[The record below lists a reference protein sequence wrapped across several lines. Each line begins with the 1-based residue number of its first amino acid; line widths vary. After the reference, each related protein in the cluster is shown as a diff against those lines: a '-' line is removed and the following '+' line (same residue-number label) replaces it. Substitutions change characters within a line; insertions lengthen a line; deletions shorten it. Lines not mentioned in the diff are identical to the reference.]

1 MSGVAAHRMEKRL
14 EALVCL
20 LGLLCLPPVT
30 GASVAASCGPLL
42 AERTPFFATT
52 LDFRDRVPA
61 TRDVAVP
68 ARSRV
73 LAIAAETGIDVTMQA
88 LDGGRVIQQAATPV
102 YRTGV
107 ERLTLTTEHATT
119 LRLSVTPKTNAQARG
134 RGQGR
139 VVIRV
144 FVTNDTTAEDS
155 CTQAQELLAAADAHY
170 AAAQAAATDNGSDK
184 HPIDVPHEYQ
194 AAANQYLAA
203 ARAPGSAAPLAAYAQ
218 QSSAAVLYD
227 WVQDWTG
234 ARSAAQAAT
243 KAYQQ
248 LGDTYGAARSRALDA
263 AALMEIALTYRSP
276 AQGAEGVRR
285 TASALRQ
292 AREELA
298 TVAAFHKKRHEPF
311 DEALALNNIGV
322 AFYYAGLN
330 DNAIPTYGRALTL
343 FVRLGEERWKSIARQ
358 NIALAEYELGR
369 VNEAISQYDRL
380 LQETNPDT
388 DPNLFA
394 ALLNNSSLANWLGG
408 NMDVALRQYAHALE
422 LLRKLQRPREE
433 ARSLFGIGSVYET
446 LGDSDRA
453 LDFYRQT
460 LRLRSAELDA
470 RGRAASLR
478 STANVLRAQGHAQEA
493 LTMHDEALSLA
504 STGAQRAPI
513 QIQRA
518 RDLEALGQYNTALQQ
533 LDSVLKEADAG
544 RQVVIGQALLERARI
559 RISTRARPLAEADL
573 HAALAIFIHEESP
586 VDEFSS
592 WVTLAQAQRQRGASQ
607 EALESLTQALRLAE
621 EVRLQSSSP
630 ELRASL
636 MQPLRPAFDLKIA
649 VLSERYFASLNV
661 SNPALLSNPA
671 PPNNT
676 GRERRDALEALATAE
691 QARARAF
698 TDFERLDIEVSL
710 ATAKLL
716 ERRRDIYRE
725 LAARHFQLES
735 RRDRAADDDERVRSI
750 RSDITTLRVQLDDT
764 EARLNA
770 AAAGKHTE
778 WASDSGVI
786 NQHRIP
792 PDTAIVEYWLGSEN
806 AVAWVVTHDRL
817 DMIDL
822 GPSETVT
829 TAARQFYTAL
839 SAFGSAPA
847 ALRLHDSERLYALV
861 IQPLEHYIE
870 PYHTL
875 IFAPD
880 GALHYVPFAALR
892 AVDGAQSGYLVEHH
906 DVAIAPSARMLLNP
920 SAADVTDTAGAT
932 PTVDVTH
939 VAIATPTADVTH
951 AVRATHTVIGTHT
964 ATGTL
969 TARSDR
975 ILLVADPV
983 YSADDVRLQRTF
995 ASLASHQAGIP
1006 SEVLRGFGTPPDAD
1020 PLPDSQDARS
1030 PGDPGQAESSG
1041 AVVNPG
1047 NPSHPVGPDQP
1058 KSSSTP
1064 VDSNKPSDT
1073 GHSNDAS
1080 NTSDT
1085 PNPEAL
1091 DAPTAPDSPIGTSE
1105 PADSNHP
1112 RGATD
1117 NSLPRLQGTAREA
1130 AAIATLFPPGQID
1143 RLEGFAATKERFLAA
1158 PLERYRWIHVATH
1171 ATADAQI
1178 PGLSALALSAFD
1190 SNGQRIDNLL
1200 LAADLMTVRL
1210 NADLVVLSACETALG
1225 KNVSGEGLIG
1235 LRYIALARGAR
1246 TVVASLWEVPDQPT
1260 SELMTAFYHSFL
1272 GGRVSAAAALSE
1284 AMRARLKR
1292 SNSDPG
1298 EWGSFIATTRTLQ
1311 PPAIKAVSSTD
1322 R

>member
-1 MSGVAAHRMEKRL
+1 M
-14 EALVCL
+14 
-20 LGLLCLPPVT
+20 
-30 GASVAASCGPLL
+30 
-42 AERTPFFATT
+42 
-52 LDFRDRVPA
+52 

-73 LAIAAETGIDVTMQA
+73 LVIAAEAGVDVTMQA
-88 LDGGRVIQQAATPV
+88 LDGGHVIRQAATPV

-107 ERLTLTTEHATT
+107 ERLALTTDRATT
-119 LRLSVTPKTNAQARG
+119 FTLAVKPKANAQAPART
-134 RGQGR
+134 QGR
-139 VVIRV
+139 VIIRV
-144 FVTNDTTAEDS
+144 FVTNDTAAEDS
-155 CTQAQELLAAADAHY
+155 CNQAQELLAAADGHY
-170 AAAQAAATDNGSDK
+170 AVAQAAAVDSGGDKHQVNAQQEYKAAADQYLAAAQAAGLTS
-184 HPIDVPHEYQ
+184 
-194 AAANQYLAA
+194 
-203 ARAPGSAAPLAAYAQ
+203 PLAASAE

-227 WVQDWTG
+227 WVQDWAG
-234 ARSAAQAAT
+234 ARSAAQTAA

-248 LGDTYGAARSRALDA
+248 LADTYGASRSQALEA
-263 AALMEIALTYRSP
+263 AALMEIAVTYRSP
-276 AQGAEGVRR
+276 ALGAEGVRR

-298 TVAAFHKKRHEPF
+298 TVAAFHEKHHQPF
-311 DEALALNNIGV
+311 DQALALNNIGL
-322 AFYYAGLN
+322 AFYYEGLN
-330 DNAIPTYGRALTL
+330 DNAIRSYGRALTV
-343 FVRLGEERWKSIARQ
+343 FVRLDEERWQSIARQ

-369 VNEAISQYDRL
+369 VNEAISQYNRL

-408 NMDVALRQYAHALE
+408 NMDVALRQYARALE
-422 LLRKLQRPREE
+422 LLRKVQRPREE

-460 LRLRSAELDA
+460 LKLRSAELDA

-493 LTMHDEALSLA
+493 LAMHDEALSLA

-518 RDLEALGQYNTALQQ
+518 RDLEALGQHDTALQQ
-533 LDSVLKEADAG
+533 LDSVLKEADSG
-544 RQVVIGQALLERARI
+544 RQVVTAQALLERARI
-559 RISTRARPLAEADL
+559 QISKAAFPLAETDL
-573 HAALAIFIHEESP
+573 HAALAIFMREESP
-586 VDEFSS
+586 VDEFSA
-592 WVTLAQAQRQRGASQ
+592 WVTLAEAQRRSGASP
-607 EALESLTQALRLAE
+607 EALESLNHALRLAE
-621 EVRLQSSSP
+621 EVRLQSASP

-636 MQPLRPAFDLKIA
+636 MQPLRPAFDLKIDI
-649 VLSERYFASLNV
+649 LSNQYFASLNASNSPLSSNSPPPNNSPLPGNPSLARNPPV
-661 SNPALLSNPA
+661 PISPALPTNPALPSNTA
-671 PPNNT
+671 LQ
-676 GRERRDALEALATAE
+676 RRDALEALATAE

-698 TDFERLDIEVSL
+698 TDFERLDIEVSP

-716 ERRRDIYRE
+716 ERRRDIYRQ

-735 RRDRAADDDERVRSI
+735 RRDRVADDDERVRSI

-770 AAAGKHTE
+770 TAAGKRTE
-778 WASDSGVI
+778 WASDSGAI
-786 NQHRIP
+786 DQHRIP
-792 PDTAIVEYWLGSEN
+792 PDTAIVEYWLGTEDG
-806 AVAWVVTHDRL
+806 VAWVVTHDRL

-822 GPSETVT
+822 APTATVT

-847 ALRLHDSERLYALV
+847 TLRLQDSERLYALV
-861 IQPLEHYIE
+861 IKPLEHYIE
-870 PYHTL
+870 SYHTL
-875 IFAPD
+875 IFVPD

-892 AVDGAQSGYLVEHH
+892 VTGGPQPGYLVEHH
-906 DVAIAPSARMLLNP
+906 DIAIAPSARMLLEP
-920 SAADVTDTAGAT
+920 PAADAADTAREARAAT
-932 PTVDVTH
+932 D
-939 VAIATPTADVTH
+939 
-951 AVRATHTVIGTHT
+951 THT
-964 ATGTL
+964 AK
-969 TARSDR
+969 SNR

-983 YSADDVRLQRTF
+983 YSADDVRLRTTY
-995 ASLASHQAGIP
+995 ASLSSNQTDSHSG
-1006 SEVLRGFGTPPDAD
+1006 VLRDFGTPTDAD
-1020 PLPDSQDARS
+1020 SSSVSQDS
-1030 PGDPGQAESSG
+1030 
-1041 AVVNPG
+1041 
-1047 NPSHPVGPDQP
+1047 
-1058 KSSSTP
+1058 
-1064 VDSNKPSDT
+1064 SDT
-1073 GHSNDAS
+1073 HH
-1080 NTSDT
+1080 
-1085 PNPEAL
+1085 PEAL
-1091 DAPTAPDSPIGTSE
+1091 NDPTIPDNPAAAGE
-1105 PADSNHP
+1105 PADSDNP
-1112 RGATD
+1112 RGPTG

-1130 AAIATLFPPGQID
+1130 AAIATLFPPEEID
-1143 RLEGFAATKERFLAA
+1143 RLEGFTATKDRFLAA

-1171 ATADAQI
+1171 ATANAQI

-1190 SNGQRIDNLL
+1190 PNGQRLDNLV

-1235 LRYIALARGAR
+1235 LRYIALARGAH

-1284 AMRARLKR
+1284 AMRARLKT
-1292 SNSDPG
+1292 SGADPS

-1311 PPAIKAVSSTD
+1311 PPAIKALSTTD